1 LETTREKIQAWR
13 YLSLMGGSLIF
24 STATLGR
31 LFDASLWSIALAL
44 LPASYA
50 LAGTGTFGSYAG
62 FDANGGGNN
71 YLGASQPGPSQLAG
85 LHGHDFGTFTVGDS
99 LLLSGG
105 QLLTWKNG
113 GGDVTGAFISYNVHE
128 ASSSAGAF
136 NEISLG
142 WSSNSPLSDAAGNSF
157 SGSGDQKW
165 SQNSGTPDL
174 LSGLAPGDYDLEVYF
189 KATSNEGD
197 RYDSRGGANYVA
209 SFAIAIPEPAT
220 FMLGLLGML
229 TVVAM
234 GRRCR

>member
-1 LETTREKIQAWR
+1 MPVSTR
-13 YLSLMGGSLIF
+13 
-24 STATLGR
+24 TA
-31 LFDASLWSIALAL
+31 A
-44 LPASYA
+44 
-50 LAGTGTFGSYAG
+50 
-62 FDANGGGNN
+62 
-71 YLGASQPGPSQLAG
+71 
-85 LHGHDFGTFTVGDS
+85 
-99 LLLSGG
+99 
-105 QLLTWKNG
+105 
-113 GGDVTGAFISYNVHE
+113 
-128 ASSSAGAF
+128 AF

-142 WSSNSPLSDAAGNSF
+142 WSRNLPLSDAAGNSF

-165 SQNSGTPDL
+165 SQISGTPDL

-209 SFAIAIPEPAT
+209 SFAIVIPEPAT